1 MHQLTSDALELKE
14 LIDLSHPIIHI
25 GPFTLLTVD
34 EGYAAITQDNGKQR
48 VLAVSATHM
57 LMHRNRKFQKFI
69 SLKIRKD
76 DLGPFQATTVDNVVL
91 ATSATV
97 NWRVEDAKLAPK
109 MAADTMVSTGP
120 RTDTSRSGPSLGI
133 MRVSKTLVQF
143 HQHEDPGPRSGRRCA
158 CGSSRGAHSLARY
171 RRSQTRGQPP
181 ARGCPEGRVSEDPR
195 PRRRV

>member
-1 MHQLTSDALELKE
+1 
-14 LIDLSHPIIHI
+14 
-25 GPFTLLTVD
+25 
-34 EGYAAITQDNGKQR
+34 
-48 VLAVSATHM
+48 
-57 LMHRNRKFQKFI
+57 MHRNWKFQKFI
-69 SLKIRKD
+69 SLEIRTD

-97 NWRVEDAKLAPK
+97 NWRVEDAKLASK

-120 RTDTSRSGPSLGI
+120 RTDTSRSGPSPGI
-133 MRVSKTLVQF
+133 MRGV
-143 HQHEDPGPRSGRRCA
+143 EDPHPVPPHQDPAPRSGRRSA

-171 RRSQTRGQPP
+171 WRYQTRGQPP